1 MEQKIAVIAGDGIGP
16 EVINEAVNILQY
28 FQEEED
34 LDLSITHLPWS
45 SEYYLEHGKMM
56 PEDGLETLKQYDA
69 VLFGAIGDA
78 RVPDDVSVWEL
89 IMPIRKGFQQ
99 YVNFRPIK
107 SLANI
112 ETPLASKAPID
123 FVIFREN
130 SEGEYS
136 NSGGTLSQNEPHEM
150 SIQNTVMSRVG
161 IERLTRAACEYAVAN
176 GLTKITSAT
185 KSNAIV
191 HVMKFW
197 DKVVK
202 EVVSEYP
209 TLELENVYI
218 DALATYF
225 VERPE
230 SFEVVIA
237 SNLYGDILSDLG
249 SSLVGGLGVSP
260 SANLNPEKNFPS
272 MFEAIHGSAPTIA
285 GQNKANPI
293 ATIWSAGLML
303 NHFGRADLGNRIFE
317 AIDEVLKDNVVATAD
332 LGGTSTTEEMGAA
345 ILGKLRKSSNNA

>member
-16 EVINEAVNILQY
+16 EVINEAVKVLTY
-28 FQEEED
+28 FEEEEN
-34 LDLSITHLPWS
+34 LNLSITHLPWS
-45 SEYYLEHGKMM
+45 SEYYLEHGTMM
-56 PEDGLETLKQYDA
+56 PEDGLETLKGFDA
-69 VLFGAIGDA
+69 ILFGAIGDA

-107 SLANI
+107 SLENVK
-112 ETPLASKAPID
+112 TPLASKEPID

-197 DKVVK
+197 DKVVAD
-202 EVVSEYP
+202 VVSEYP
-209 TLELENVYI
+209 TSTIRKV
-218 DALATYF
+218 
-225 VERPE
+225 
-230 SFEVVIA
+230 S
-237 SNLYGDILSDLG
+237 ILTRWQLILLKDL
-249 SSLVGGLGVSP
+249 
-260 SANLNPEKNFPS
+260 K
-272 MFEAIHGSAPTIA
+272 
-285 GQNKANPI
+285 
-293 ATIWSAGLML
+293 
-303 NHFGRADLGNRIFE
+303 
-317 AIDEVLKDNVVATAD
+317 VLK
-332 LGGTSTTEEMGAA
+332 
-345 ILGKLRKSSNNA
+345 SS